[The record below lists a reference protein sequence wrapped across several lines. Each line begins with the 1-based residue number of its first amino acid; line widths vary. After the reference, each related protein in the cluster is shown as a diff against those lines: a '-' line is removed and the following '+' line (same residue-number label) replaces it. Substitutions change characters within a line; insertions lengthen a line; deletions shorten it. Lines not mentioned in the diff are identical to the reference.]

1 MSLLLLLLL
10 LLLLYYSSM
19 YAGFKEGASSAS
31 LMSSD
36 DEGLNLAACE
46 PGTDCTDCG
55 VRIVQNDTCTNTCLK

>member
-1 MSLLLLLLL
+1 
-10 LLLLYYSSM
+10 M
-19 YAGFKEGASSAS
+19 YAGFREGASSQS
-31 LMSSD
+31 FMSSD